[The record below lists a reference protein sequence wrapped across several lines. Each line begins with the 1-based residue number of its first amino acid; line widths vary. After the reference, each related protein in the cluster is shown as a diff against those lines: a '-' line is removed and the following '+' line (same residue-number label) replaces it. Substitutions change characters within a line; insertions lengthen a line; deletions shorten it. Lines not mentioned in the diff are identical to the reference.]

1 MLKLNEEQLK
11 WATGVFEKIAQ
22 KYRLNAQNVTDI
34 FPYTTDNS
42 GHFIEQPFLKGRAGV
57 QWWTNGFYAGIMW
70 LLYSKTGD
78 EIYKSAAKAQE
89 KMLDDAFIL
98 YDELNHD
105 VGFMWGLSAK
115 PSYIF
120 GGDIKSRSRALLAAN
135 ILAGRLNVKGKY
147 LRAWNHGD
155 YTIIDCM
162 MNIPLLYWAS
172 REIKDGRFKYIAEL
186 HADSTLKHHL
196 RSDGS
201 VAHIVVHD
209 PLKDAALE
217 TLKGQG
223 CAIGSAWSR
232 GQAWGIYG
240 FALSYI
246 HTGEKRYLDTA
257 LKIADYF
264 ILHTKARG
272 YRVPVDFCQPEDLN
286 YIDNSAAVCAAC
298 GIIEIARATNNAE
311 YLNEAFNILKA
322 LETHCDFSESSQS
335 ILQNCAASFDENRQ
349 MPLIYG
355 DFFLTEAILKLCGSE
370 FLIW

>member
-1 MLKLNEEQLK
+1 MLKVNEKQLS
-11 WATGVFEKIAQ
+11 WASAILDKAER
-22 KYRLNAQNVTDI
+22 KYRINAQNVTGI
-34 FPYTTDNS
+34 FPYTTDSNGS
-42 GHFIEQPFLKGRAGV
+42 FVEQPFLKGRAGV
-57 QWWTNGFYAGIMW
+57 QWWTNGFYAGLLW

-78 EIYKSAAKAQE
+78 EIYKSTAKRQE
-89 KMLDDAFIL
+89 EMLDDAFVL
-98 YDELNHD
+98 YAELNHD
-105 VGFMWGLSAK
+105 VGFMWTLASK

-120 GGDIKSRSRALLAAN
+120 DGDIKSRARALLAAN

-162 MNIPLLYWAS
+162 MNIPLLYWAA
-172 REIKDGRFKYIAEL
+172 RETGDERFKYIAEL

-196 RSDGS
+196 REDGS

-209 PLKDAALE
+209 PLKDAAIG

-223 CAIGSAWSR
+223 TAVGSSWSR

-246 HTGEKRYLDTA
+246 HTGKKRYLTA
-257 LKIADYF
+257 AKKIADYF
-264 ILHTKARG
+264 IEHTRKRG

-298 GIIEIARATNNAE
+298 GIIEIAQATDNIG
-311 YLNEAFNILKA
+311 YLNDAFNILCA
-322 LETHCDFSESSQS
+322 LERDCDFSMQS
-335 ILQNCAASFDENRQ
+335 KAILMNCAGSFDEHRQ

-355 DFFLTEAILKLCGSE
+355 DFFLVEALLKLCGGE